1 MSEVV
6 ALGSPAAMEA
16 MASLVDRDHD
26 FRVLR
31 RMPPMRRN
39 VVRGVRR
46 GMLAGCAVHVET
58 TGGRRADDAVI
69 ELALQR
75 FWADEE
81 GRIVMTGRPQHWLED
96 PRRPIPPETTRR
108 TGLADPD
115 VAGRTIMDPVAASLI
130 LDADFIVA
138 YDASFDRPFVEKRL
152 PLVAGRPWVS
162 AKCDV
167 EWQGNGFTVGGLP
180 HLLTQMGLFYDPH
193 RASTEVTAL
202 LHLLDHPL
210 PFGGTVLKA
219 AVEDA
224 AKPAWVIDAVGA
236 PRDGRPVERSGI
248 SVEPLRAPLVE
259 GGLRHGVRR
268 RIRMDRGEGLRR
280 HGKAQVPV
288 RDLVR
293 APCGALLTGRR
304 RRRPSDRSHRRTT
317 RGGH

>member
-236 PRDGRPVERSGI
+236 PGTDDLLNGRGYRWNPSARHWSKEVSATAFDDEYEWIVVKVYGGTAKPRFRSVTWCERH
-248 SVEPLRAPLVE
+248 AA
-259 GGLRHGVRR
+259 H
-268 RIRMDRGEGLRR
+268 
-280 HGKAQVPV
+280 
-288 RDLVR
+288 
-293 APCGALLTGRR
+293 C
-304 RRRPSDRSHRRTT
+304 
-317 RGGH
+317 